1 MSALTLGQ
9 MELVAAYVL
18 IVIFLLVILF
28 WSRVRWWIKAG
39 AIGLAVTFFFGTWNG
54 LRNISGWPSDELLPD
69 RFELVYT
76 IIVEPDET
84 RQDPGALYYWIL
96 ELPEDG
102 PINEEDIYRPGAI
115 DVRLDPAQLPRSF
128 RIPYSREAH
137 EEAEEARNKI
147 IQGVRQVGLTTRR
160 PKKPGEYAPE
170 SEFAFY
176 DRPDPILAPKGP
188 GPNN

>member
-1 MSALTLGQ
+1 MTALTIGQ
-9 MELVAAYVL
+9 IELVAAYTLVTA
-18 IVIFLLVILF
+18 FLLVILF

-39 AIGLAVTFFFGTWNG
+39 AIALAVTFFFGTWTG
-54 LRNISGWPSDELLPD
+54 LRNISGWPSDEKLPE
-69 RFELVYT
+69 RFELVWA

-84 RQDPGALYYWIL
+84 TQDPGALYYWLL
-96 ELPEDG
+96 ELRDDSPLE
-102 PINEEDIYRPGAI
+102 EEDIYRPGSI
-115 DVRLDPAQLPRSF
+115 DVRLDPTQLPRAI
-128 RIPYSREAH
+128 RIPYSRGAH

-176 DRPDPILAPKGP
+176 DRPDPILAPKAP
-188 GPNN
+188 PP